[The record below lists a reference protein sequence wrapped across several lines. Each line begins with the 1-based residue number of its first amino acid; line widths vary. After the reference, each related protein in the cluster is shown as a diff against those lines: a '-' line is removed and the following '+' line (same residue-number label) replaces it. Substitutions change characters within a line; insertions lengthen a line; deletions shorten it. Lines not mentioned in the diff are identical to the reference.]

1 MRNLL
6 WSARFLMRY
15 SHRWGALAVAIPF
28 LVVLATGILLQLKK
42 DWHFV
47 QPPTQKGTP
56 YQMAISFEKVLAIS
70 QTIPEM
76 QIKSWEDIDRL
87 DVRPDKGMIK
97 VQAKNHFELQIDS
110 HSGKVLQVA
119 YRNSDWLEAMH
130 DGSWFHERAKL
141 GIFLPAALI
150 VLCLWIS
157 GMYLFFLPWV
167 VRMGKKTRKLSS
179 GQ

>member
-6 WSARFLMRY
+6 WSARFFMRY
-15 SHRWGALAVAIPF
+15 SHRWGALVVAIPF
-28 LVVLATGILLQLKK
+28 LVVLATGIVLQLKK

-56 YQMAISFEKVLAIS
+56 FHLAISFEDLLSIS
-70 QTIPEM
+70 QTVPEA

-97 VQAKNHFELQIDS
+97 VQAKNYYELQIDS

-157 GMYLFFLPWV
+157 GMYLFFLPWG
-167 VRMGKKTRKLSS
+167 VRLGKKAKKLPS
-179 GQ
+179 GS